1 MAHPIP
7 VSVLTGFLGSGK
19 TTLLNRLL
27 KDPALTDTAVII
39 NEFGEV
45 SIDHL
50 LVEEAS
56 EGVIELADGCLCCT
70 VRGEL
75 VDTLADLIDRLQ
87 TGRIKA
93 LKRIII
99 ETTGLADPAP
109 VLHSIMGHPVL
120 MQALRLDGVLAT
132 VDAVNGMATLD
143 NHEEA
148 VKQAAMADRI
158 IITKADMPEAQ
169 TSLAA
174 LKARLHLLNPGAD
187 ILEASDTRTGYAAL
201 FECGLYNP
209 ETKTA
214 DVQRWLKAEAYEDD
228 QDHDHNHAHHHDHDH
243 ECGPDCNHDHG
254 HSHGHDHGHS
264 HDHDHHHA
272 HHHHHHDDAIRSFSL
287 RHKEPIPFSTF
298 EMFLDLLRSTHGEKL
313 LRVKGIV
320 QIAEDPDR
328 PLVIHGVQKIFHPP
342 ARLPKWPKDEH
353 ETLLVMIVKD
363 LPETYV
369 RELFDAFLGKA
380 GIDRPDR
387 AAMMDNPLAIPG
399 YSTR

>member
-1 MAHPIP
+1 MPHPIP

-169 TSLAA
+169 MGLAA
-174 LKARLHLLNPGAD
+174 LKARLQLLNPGAD

-228 QDHDHNHAHHHDHDH
+228 HDHHHDHDH
-243 ECGPDCNHDHG
+243 ECGPDCNHG
-254 HSHGHDHGHS
+254 HGHS
-264 HDHDHHHA
+264 HDHDH

-298 EMFLDLLRSTHGEKL
+298 EMFLDLLRSTHGDKL